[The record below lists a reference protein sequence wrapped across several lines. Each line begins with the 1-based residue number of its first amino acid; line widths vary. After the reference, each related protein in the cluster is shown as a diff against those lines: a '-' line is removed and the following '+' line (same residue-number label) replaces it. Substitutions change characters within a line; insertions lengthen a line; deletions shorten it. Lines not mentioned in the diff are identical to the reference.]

1 MNMKIKAII
10 EKASDGTY
18 SIYHDAEGLKF
29 LVTGT
34 GKTLEEAQADFLQG
48 YEEIKEYKASEG
60 EPIENVEWQWC
71 YDTASFIREYAY
83 AFTLAGLS
91 RITGVNQGILSH
103 YANGTSKPSLR
114 TRTKIKEGINRFAA
128 NLSNV
133 EFA

>member
-1 MNMKIKAII
+1 MKLKAII

-18 SIYHDAEGLKF
+18 SIYHDCEGLKF

-34 GKTLEEAQADFLQG
+34 GKTLEDAKAEFLQG
-48 YEEIKEYKASEG
+48 YEDIKEFKAEKG
-60 EPIENVEWQWC
+60 EPMEDIEWKWC

-91 RITGVNQGILSH
+91 RITGVSQGVLSH
-103 YANGTSKPSLR
+103 YANGTSRPSAK
-114 TRTKIKEGINRFAA
+114 TRMKIKEGVDRFAKS
-128 NLSNV
+128 LSSV